1 MKLKYFF
8 IALVAMVACFSEAF
22 AQQVIT
28 VSNAE
33 ELKQALK
40 EAGAAPQ
47 ARQAAQGGAPTY
59 TGLKVTLD
67 QYEDASLIDGY
78 FDLKPALVLDL
89 NGYVVNGDI
98 TIESGQLSIID
109 NKGTGAWIGCI
120 TVDAGATLAVG
131 SGNVIAGESG
141 VAVINKGKLQTD
153 GGAVIGKITNN
164 GSMEGVATYN
174 TALVANTTVAQAALN
189 AAIDGQTVQFA
200 SDIEGD
206 LTVVQKPNTKITID
220 GAKKTLKGTII
231 VDGKSFAY
239 ASTGVTITNL
249 NFDATGIS
257 KDASINLG
265 DGSNATRYT
274 SNVTIDACTF
284 TDTDYTAVAVKSY
297 TAGDKNLVITNCKAE
312 GMHSLLQAANITGIT
327 ITGCKATTK
336 NGINLNSSSNVK
348 IENNTIDVEGYAVRA
363 GVSGGTSGKIELTNN
378 TLQSDNADGD
388 AVVVLRGTAPA
399 QADLSMTE
407 NVVLADTH
415 ISGTT
420 ANTKISAEANYWNG
434 KENPVVAGGSA
445 PVVVNSYYAEYSDNK
460 LKNLQRNEMGSI
472 NAYVMAD
479 RIFGDVTTN
488 AEKTLVI
495 NVYGKNGSQIG
506 TCTAEKAENLTAKPK
521 TLTWRMN
528 FGADD
533 SDSWKMEWADGAP
546 SINNMPAKVQV
557 VVDGVALGEAEV
569 KLTQNGDGQ
578 NPVFAAKT
586 DEFGKI
592 SSFIVSE
599 GFGFSKAAATLVS
612 AAVEDD
618 NIVILE
624 EGTYTVPTGKNLTI
638 TGKAEGVVKFD
649 MSKAVGVHSSM
660 TFNDVTFEYSTNN
673 NYIGLQHAGTMVYN
687 NCTIDGQVFLYGASE
702 TFNKCTFNQNS
713 SDAYN
718 VWTYGA
724 KEVAFNK
731 CTFNSAGKSVL
742 IYAEQAGIFNTVTV
756 EGCTFNAS
764 QEVEGKAAIEMD
776 SSLTGGIN
784 LTIDAAT
791 TATGFGMGNV
801 SGNSLWNNKKGNGN
815 NANNDITVKVGEE
828 TVLAPKYDAKIGETG
843 HRTLQE
849 ALAAVQAGETIT
861 LLADVTTSDI
871 TKINKNITF
880 EGNGKKLTTTAERGF
895 QITGGTVAI
904 NNLTIDMPN
913 AAEGNRGI
921 NLYNADTNAA
931 LDVTLNN
938 VTING
943 GKAYAVNIGGGKDNK
958 LTIKNSTLTGYA
970 AINVHTSSVNHTI
983 VVDGSTLNGKNH
995 NNNYSFGTVVIDG
1008 TNAHSLTITNTT
1020 ITTENLEGVTSK
1032 YEKVVVGA
1040 NCTLNWDGEAAVRNI
1055 LADSKGGKLYYTDL
1069 QAAITD
1075 AAEVSG
1081 TVQILGNIT
1090 TTKSV
1095 VVPANKKVTLDLNGK
1110 TINGTDNETKS
1121 FGLININPGAELTI
1135 NGEGAITLTAT
1146 NNRGWNAYSSV
1157 ISNQRGKLTVNGG
1170 TIEHLGGTDMA
1181 YAIDN
1186 LTNGKG
1192 TKAETVI
1199 NGGTIKSTYRAIR
1212 QFLNGTEAENIL
1224 AVNDGTIEGANK
1236 SIWMQDANKNANPG
1250 SLTVADKAVLKG
1262 DVYLF
1267 VTAGSTEWPV
1277 EVSIA
1282 DAAFADGSTVVTGN
1296 IPAQYVVE
1304 NVNGVW
1310 GKSNS
1315 DASIDGVGYA
1325 TLAEAL
1331 KAVQDGETITLTEG
1345 AEGDESKTEIG
1356 FDKAITFTIT
1366 GKAPKYALPVITFQ
1380 NATVNIKDAE
1390 VLIPELDARQNAV
1403 INIVNSTVHD
1413 AGGNSIAKSYYN
1425 GTINID
1431 KTSTVHM
1438 MQVTTMGYINIAGTL
1453 NATWQTNVYGNGMIT
1468 MTNGAT
1474 FNTAAL
1480 HLTGKDYSGRDNT
1493 DADRVGKPATIVVDG
1508 ANFTVGKV
1516 TSNNGADYSYNSS
1529 KGINIGTV
1537 DGKQAVLDIKN
1548 GANVN
1553 IFMANGETANIG
1565 AGGTVNIDGALSVA
1579 CRNEGGNVTLKS
1591 NGAIN
1596 LTSEDATLKAQD
1608 GLTVNSTVEG
1618 RDVIYADGVYS
1629 TKLGLK
1635 GKGTEAEPYL
1645 INNVNEL
1652 MAFRNS
1658 VNAGETKYNAPG
1670 VWVVLTADID
1680 LAGTTWERGIGDGI
1694 TATFDGNFDGKGKTI
1709 KNFNVQ
1715 ASADSDKYLC
1725 AALFGYTYGGVTI
1738 KNLTIENANVEFTS
1752 AVAGEKYHN
1761 VGVLVAFANNSKGG
1775 KLNIDNVTVKGD
1787 IKIDAPQTFG
1797 VGAIVGYSYY
1807 GMGSITNTKVCPN
1820 NGSIIKGERFVG
1832 GIIGYSDNNV
1842 IIDKCSVE
1850 NLAISGSN
1858 GVAGIA
1864 GLALNGNKIT
1874 NCSVTNTTV
1883 NAESNVAYIVGELGS
1898 GNGGDVLIE
1907 NCNAPQPWVGGSYA
1921 TSEPFVASIGNKY
1934 YTSIAKALEVVKN
1947 GETITLVNDV
1957 TENVTL
1963 TEKKDLYYTIDGAG
1977 KAMKGTF
1984 TSKALSDTNDN
1995 RRITIKNIKFVDDSD
2010 ANVDFISSAETNHYP
2025 RLTVEGCTFTG
2036 SGNNGDVAIR
2046 LKSSHSVVI
2055 KDCTGTGLHSFLQN
2069 TSGWNLTVENVT
2081 VTNSKSG
2088 LALGTVQGVTVK
2100 GSNIVVPGYGIRL
2113 DADTYN
2119 NNAVIESNTVEAFIP
2134 VVVRKANTES
2144 NIEFKGA
2151 NTMDATNTD
2160 GIWCAIG
2167 TSEYEEN
2174 GEMPT
2179 DATGKVRVVLSG
2191 TGLSEEGIYGN
2202 YYDELTIHVA
2212 SQTATTS
2219 VTRDIYVATMDEA
2232 VAEAKTFN
2240 AGTVIYKVYGAVEL
2254 TTGGSHGILDLG
2266 QNVVIE
2272 GVAPAAKLTIVGGG
2286 VPDIKGVTFKN
2297 ITLADEGTYLPTA
2310 NEFMYQNYIDC
2321 TFENVKFVDG
2331 IRLSGTSVIKDS
2343 QVEANT
2349 TNEYAIWLDAGVFT
2363 MTGTTVVGGADAYG
2377 LIKSDLV
2384 SKITITGNTFQYLG
2398 EANKEALNT
2407 KGAVIIAENNTFI
2420 DCAAGI
2426 LPADKTN
2433 YADDSKTTV
2442 LTDAAIAENNTV
2454 TVYYAAIGEQKY
2466 ETLLAAIKAAQE
2478 GETITL
2484 IRNVTMDYNA
2494 RDAYETQAQNVVIDG
2509 NGKTLTLNQ
2518 KNSDW
2523 ASFGLANDS
2532 KLVLNN
2538 MTIEKTGYG
2547 DTSGAWNKHAI
2558 IFSCPVE
2565 MNDVTVNNSIAVQAG
2580 ATLNNVDIVEAN
2592 GYYGLWINGNGQV
2605 VEVNGGSITAT
2616 NGGRGIKI
2624 ADEYIDNPAQVT
2636 LSVDGTVFTTAKKAA
2651 VLVSSKAGAKIAAND
2666 VNIANVAEDNVNFVW
2681 VDEDWAQYFDQVEV
2695 TGATVSPEGGEGS
2708 FAAAIIV
2715 DGAVQSYFKTFAKAL
2730 ETVANGQTIT
2740 LITDV
2745 AENVTIQQVVG
2756 KNITIDG
2763 NSKTYTGTI
2772 TVQGDGTSNANNKE
2786 TLTFK
2791 NINFDIIGDPKE
2803 VKYAITSIKGTYVR
2817 NITVENCTF
2826 KGENSYGIR
2835 VRNGY
2840 NYTLKNVTVDGF
2852 YSFFNATESLSGL
2865 TVENVTVTNTGSAF
2879 NFNYGTGIASLKN
2892 VNVEVTGNGILF
2904 VNRNASTITLENCS
2918 IKAETPVVIREAVT
2932 NTNNFVFNGT
2942 NNFSATNANGN
2953 WLTIVDEPATNATFK
2968 VIANDT
2974 ALDFEKTSG
2983 LAAYAKNDVRSFAYN
2998 DLRKVVNESADG
3010 DVVAMLADATVNT
3023 KTYTTQND
3031 GYAVLFN
3038 VGGKAVT
3045 FDLNGK
3051 KLSVSAA
3058 AADLAAAKG
3067 KMLLSVFSADLDGDF
3082 TITDSSEE
3090 GSGAVELAVN
3100 DASVYSMF
3108 VSESA
3113 QSDKS
3118 NSGKLTINGGSFK
3131 TVGNVA
3137 NAMFF
3142 SDADKVITINGGNF
3156 FCDGVSNAA
3165 NYPWLVNTLGNNEL
3179 QVVVNGGTFNID
3191 INHQY
3196 RPFEVFVPE
3205 TLAVKSNGNGTWT
3218 IVPAQAYVTEML
3230 DGWVNVAGSREHKV
3244 GYATVADALAAT
3256 NELGKTVT
3264 LVWSEGDAPIAM
3276 NGSVFG
3282 KDVTIKGTA
3291 KVDWSKGWLFVGR
3304 GGEGNATVTFDGAN
3318 LTSASDQATYGIHVS
3333 GREKN
3338 TTNKYDGTLVI
3349 KNSTIE
3355 LDFLINRNAIEL
3367 DNATFTVKNGFG
3379 IAGRPASETES
3390 GANATATISLANNS
3404 KVVVNNHNGMG
3415 LGQAASVLEG
3425 MGVMNI
3431 DETSTFETTQGFV
3444 VTANGTMNI
3453 AGTAIVAGTLTN
3465 NGVIN
3470 LTTEEAT
3477 LEAQEGLNIA
3487 TTLLGY
3493 FVKYANGVYTVCG
3506 EIVLVDGEVTDF
3518 VNEKDMI
3525 VKTLTYTRTFSS
3537 TYQGVWMALYVPFEI
3552 PVSELTD
3559 MGYEV
3564 AYFNDFRE
3572 TLNAD
3577 GEIIEGKSVIEMV
3590 KIKRGTLKANYPYA
3604 IKAPKMEDGT
3614 SVTLE
3619 LVLDNVTLYSTTGER
3634 ETVEC
3639 SSATKRFTFSGTYK
3653 KGTKS
3658 DIVGSNDI
3666 PFYALYETGMSAMGE
3681 TAKLGAFRVYMTITM
3696 KNGEPYIADNSG
3708 QAAHARAI
3716 PLRVIGEEDENGATI
3731 IYDVVEDS
3739 LNNNGDDYIYDLQ
3752 GRRVSEPKKGGI
3764 YIKNGKKILY

>member
-120 TVDAGATLAVG
+120 TVDTGAKLAVG
-131 SGNVIAGESG
+131 SGNLIAGESG
-141 VAVINKGKLQTD
+141 VAVINKGTLSTD
-153 GGAVIGKITNN
+153 GGAVIGKITNT

-174 TALVANTTVAQAALN
+174 TALVANKTVAQAALN

-220 GAKKTLKGTII
+220 GAIDDASKTLKGAITI
-231 VDGKSFAY
+231 DGKSARY
-239 ASTGVTITNL
+239 EAAGVTIKNL
-249 NFDATGIS
+249 NLDATAITT
-257 KDASINLG
+257 DASINLG
-265 DGSNATRYT
+265 VKGNNNTRYT
-274 SNVTIDACTF
+274 NNVTIENCTF
-284 TDTDYTAVAVKSY
+284 TDNDYSAAAVKSY
-297 TAGDKNLVITNCKAE
+297 TGGDKNLVIKGCTAT
-312 GMHSLLQAANITGIT
+312 GMHSLAQLANVEEGLVIE
-327 ITGCKATTK
+327 GCIANTK
-336 NGINLNSSSNVK
+336 NGINLGSSAGVQITKNTINVK
-348 IENNTIDVEGYAVRA
+348 GYGVRIGA
-363 GVSGGTSGKIELTNN
+363 SSGGESGTITMTEN

-420 ANTKISAEANYWNG
+420 ASTKISAEANYWSG
-434 KENPVVAGGSA
+434 KENPVVAEGST
-445 PVVVNSYYAEYSDNK
+445 PVVVNSYYTDAARTTLE
-460 LKNLQRNEMGSI
+460 RNEMGSI
-472 NAYVMAD
+472 YAYVMAD

-495 NVYGKNGSQIG
+495 NIFGKNGSQIG

-533 SDSWKMEWADGAP
+533 SDSWKMEWANGAP
-546 SINNMPAKVQV
+546 SIDNMPAKVQV

-586 DEFGKI
+586 KDGKI

-612 AAVEDD
+612 AAAEGD

-624 EGTYTVPTGKNLTI
+624 EGTYTVPTGKNNLTI
-638 TGKAEGVVKFD
+638 TGKADGVVKFD

-660 TFNDVTFEYSTNN
+660 TFNDVTFEYSTNQ

-687 NCTIDGQVFLYGASE
+687 NCTINGQVFLYGASE
-702 TFNKCTFNQNS
+702 TFNNCTFKQDS
-713 SDAYN
+713 RDAYN

-724 KEVAFNK
+724 KEVVFNK

-742 IYAEQAGIFNTVTV
+742 IYAEQAGTFNTVTV
-756 EGCTFNAS
+756 KECTFNAS
-764 QEVEGKAAIEMD
+764 EKVEGKAAIEMD

-784 LTIDAAT
+784 LTIDDKT
-791 TATGFGMGNV
+791 TATGFGTGNV

-828 TVLAPKYDAKIGETG
+828 TVLAPTYEAKIGETG
-843 HRTLQE
+843 HRTYQE

-861 LLADVTTSDI
+861 LLADVTTSEV
-871 TKINKNITF
+871 TTINKNIIF
-880 EGNGKKLTTTAERGF
+880 DGNGKTLTYTGTNRAFDVPNNETADIDVTIKNLTVVATTANRGLNYNENGKFNVEGVTVTIGENVDGYAINFPGMADGAQVTIKDSKLTSRNPLNIWGENMTINVHNSEIISVDNSTTYDYA
-895 QITGGTVAI
+895 AI
-904 NNLTIDMPN
+904 Q
-913 AAEGNRGI
+913 
-921 NLYNADTNAA
+921 
-931 LDVTLNN
+931 LNN
-938 VTING
+938 DNYGNVANGTTVNVYGGSITALNDKNEPSNVVANATETGVVNISDETIVTGKVLNYVANIGGVYFGSLQAAVNAIEKHGYNSPIVIMKDFATSEATTIKSGLKVTIN
-943 GKAYAVNIGGGKDNK
+943 
-958 LTIKNSTLTGYA
+958 
-970 AINVHTSSVNHTI
+970 
-983 VVDGSTLNGKNH
+983 
-995 NNNYSFGTVVIDG
+995 
-1008 TNAHSLTITNTT
+1008 
-1020 ITTENLEGVTSK
+1020 
-1032 YEKVVVGA
+1032 
-1040 NCTLNWDGEAAVRNI
+1040 
-1055 LADSKGGKLYYTDL
+1055 
-1069 QAAITD
+1069 
-1075 AAEVSG
+1075 
-1081 TVQILGNIT
+1081 
-1090 TTKSV
+1090 
-1095 VVPANKKVTLDLNGK
+1095 LNGK
-1110 TINGTDNETKS
+1110 TITGTDNGTAS

-1135 NGEGAITLTAT
+1135 NGKGAITLAAT

-1192 TKAETVI
+1192 TYAETII
-1199 NGGTIKSTYRAIR
+1199 NGGTVKSTYRAIR
-1212 QFLNGTEAENIL
+1212 QFLNGTEAQNIL
-1224 AVNDGTIEGANK
+1224 TVNAGTIEGANK
-1236 SIWMQDANKNANPG
+1236 SIWMQDANKNANSG
-1250 SLTVADKAVLKG
+1250 SLTVADNAVLKG

-1282 DAAFADGSTVVTGN
+1282 DEAFEDGSTVITGN
-1296 IPAQYVVE
+1296 IPAQHIVE
-1304 NVNGVW
+1304 NANGVW

-1315 DASIDGVGYA
+1315 VASVNGVGYA

-1331 KAVQDGETITLTEG
+1331 AAAKNDETVTLNWSEGDAAIAMNGSVFGKNVTIKGTAKVDWSKGWLFVGRGGEGDATVTFDGANLTSASNSASFGIHVSGREKETNNKYDGTVVIKNSTIELDYLINRNAIELDKATLTVKNGFGIAGRPAKETETG
-1345 AEGDESKTEIG
+1345 A
-1356 FDKAITFTIT
+1356 
-1366 GKAPKYALPVITFQ
+1366 
-1380 NATVNIKDAE
+1380 NATATISLANNSKVVVNNHNGMGLGQA
-1390 VLIPELDARQNAV
+1390 
-1403 INIVNSTVHD
+1403 STVLEGMGVMNID
-1413 AGGNSIAKSYYN
+1413 ETSTFETTQGFVVTAN
-1425 GTINID
+1425 GT
-1431 KTSTVHM
+1431 M
-1438 MQVTTMGYINIAGTL
+1438 NIAGTAIVAGTL
-1453 NATWQTNVYGNGMIT
+1453 TN
-1468 MTNGAT
+1468 
-1474 FNTAAL
+1474 
-1480 HLTGKDYSGRDNT
+1480 
-1493 DADRVGKPATIVVDG
+1493 
-1508 ANFTVGKV
+1508 
-1516 TSNNGADYSYNSS
+1516 
-1529 KGINIGTV
+1529 
-1537 DGKQAVLDIKN
+1537 
-1548 GANVN
+1548 
-1553 IFMANGETANIG
+1553 
-1565 AGGTVNIDGALSVA
+1565 
-1579 CRNEGGNVTLKS
+1579 

-1652 MAFRNS
+1652 VAFRNS

-1670 VWVVLTADID
+1670 VWVVLCEDID

-1797 VGAIVGYSYY
+1797 VGAIVGYSYS

-1820 NGSIIKGERFVG
+1820 SGSIIKGERFVG
-1832 GIIGYSDNNV
+1832 GIIGYSYNNA

-1858 GVAGIA
+1858 GVAGVA

-1963 TEKKDLYYTIDGAG
+1963 TEKAGLYYTIDGAD
-1977 KAMKGTF
+1977 KAMKGNITVN
-1984 TSKALSDTNDN
+1984 SLSDTNDN
-1995 RRITIKNIKFVDDSD
+1995 RRITIKNINFVDDSD

-2036 SGNNGDVAIR
+2036 SGNNGDVALR

-2069 TSGWNLTVENVT
+2069 TSGWNLTIENVK
-2081 VTNSKSG
+2081 VTDSKSG

-2113 DADTYN
+2113 DANTYN
-2119 NNAVIESNTVEAFIP
+2119 NNAVIESNTVKAFIP

-2144 NIEFKGA
+2144 NIEFKGE
-2151 NTMDATNTD
+2151 NTMTATNTD

-2174 GEMPT
+2174 GKLPT
-2179 DATGKVRVVLSG
+2179 DATGKVRVVLTD

-2212 SQTATTS
+2212 SQTATTA
-2219 VTRDIYVATMDEA
+2219 VTREIYVATMDDA

-2240 AGTVIYKVYGAVEL
+2240 AGTVIYKVYDAVEL

-2272 GVAPAAKLTIVGGG
+2272 GVDPAAKLTIVGEG

-2494 RDAYETQAQNVVIDG
+2494 RDAYETQAKNVVIDG
-2509 NGKTLTLNQ
+2509 NRKTLTLNQ

-2532 KLVLNN
+2532 KLVLKN

-2565 MNDVTVNNSIAVQAG
+2565 MNDVIVNNSIAVQAG
-2580 ATLNNVDIVEAN
+2580 ATLNNVTINEAN
-2592 GYYGLWINGNGQV
+2592 GYYGLWINGNGQAV
-2605 VEVNGGSITAT
+2605 TINGGAINAN

-2624 ADEYIDNPAQVT
+2624 ADEYIDNPAQIT

-2651 VLVSSKAGAKIAAND
+2651 VLVSSKAGANITASN
-2666 VNIANVAEDNVNFVW
+2666 VNIENVAEDKVNFVW

-2715 DGAVQSYFKTFAKAL
+2715 DGTVQSYFKTFAKAL

-2745 AENVTIQQVVG
+2745 AENVTIKQVVG

-2772 TVQGDGTSNANNKE
+2772 TVEGDGAQNGNNTE

-2791 NINFDIIGDPKE
+2791 NINFVAKAE
-2803 VKYAITSIKGTYVR
+2803 AYAITSVKGSQPR
-2817 NITVENCTF
+2817 NITVDNCTF
-2826 KGENSYGIR
+2826 TGAADGPSYGIR
-2835 VRNGY
+2835 VRNGW
-2840 NYTLKNVTVDGF
+2840 NYTVKNTTVDGLS
-2852 YSFFNATESLSGL
+2852 SFFNATEFLGGL
-2865 TVENVTVTNTGSAF
+2865 TVENVKVTNTKSAF
-2879 NFNYGTGIASLKN
+2879 NAAYGLGTASFKDIDLN
-2892 VNVEVTGNGILF
+2892 VSGSAIWIQNNNASAVTIENAVISAATPIEFVEVKN
-2904 VNRNASTITLENCS
+2904 
-2918 IKAETPVVIREAVT
+2918 
-2932 NTNNFVFNGT
+2932 NTNSITFNGENQFT
-2942 NNFSATNANGN
+2942 ATNANGA
-2953 WLTIVDEPATNATFK
+2953 WLNFADNASFNATLN
-2968 VIANDT
+2968 VTVNGT
-2974 ALDFEKTSG
+2974 SLDMKKTNG
-2983 LAAYAKNDVRSFAYN
+2983 LVAYAANAERSIASN
-2998 DLRKVVNESADG
+2998 VSLQQVIESSVDG
-3010 DVVAMLADATVNT
+3010 DVVVMLTNITLDDDDVITTEDNIKAF
-3023 KTYTTQND
+3023 TYVQ
-3031 GYAVLFN
+3031 
-3038 VGGKAVT
+3038 GKNIT
-3045 FDLNGK
+3045 LDMNGK
-3051 KLSVSAA
+3051 NIEASYAGGNYLMGVVLISEGAGLTVTGEGSVN
-3058 AADLAAAKG
+3058 LTGTG
-3067 KMLLSVFSADLDGDF
+3067 KNIAYMFFKRGTTGYLTIENGQFRMNDSADSMVYTNGDE
-3082 TITDSSEE
+3082 I
-3090 GSGAVELAVN
+3090 V
-3100 DASVYSMF
+3100 
-3108 VSESA
+3108 
-3113 QSDKS
+3113 
-3118 NSGKLTINGGSFK
+3118 TINGGTFILDA
-3131 TVGNVA
+3131 VA
-3137 NAMFF
+3137 SQTNGFPVIF
-3142 SDADKVITINGGNF
+3142 SAQ
-3156 FCDGVSNAA
+3156 
-3165 NYPWLVNTLGNNEL
+3165 GNNEKKI
-3179 QVVVNGGTFNID
+3179 VVNAGSFNYD
-3191 INHQY
+3191 INHQI
-3196 RPFEVFVPE
+3196 RPFEVYIAPE
-3205 TLAVKSNGNGTWT
+3205 KALKKENINGIDMWT

-3230 DGWVNVAGSREHKV
+3230 GDWNNVAGSREHKV

-3318 LTSASDQATYGIHVS
+3318 LTSASNNATYGIHVS

-3453 AGTAIVAGTLTN
+3453 AGQAIVAGTLTN

-3487 TTLLGY
+3487 TTLPGY

-3525 VKTLTYTRTFSS
+3525 VKTLTYTRTFQERMLGKWQ
-3537 TYQGVWMALYVPFEI
+3537 TLYVPFEI
-3552 PVSELTD
+3552 PVSELNA

-3572 TLNAD
+3572 TLDEYGQVVAN
-3577 GEIIEGKSVIEMV
+3577 GTVLEMIIIRHGV
-3590 KIKRGTLKANYPYA
+3590 LKANFPYA
-3604 IKAPKMEDGT
+3604 IKPKTEE
-3614 SVTLE
+3614 SLE
-3619 LVLDNVTLYSTTGER
+3619 MSLVLNDVKLYSTTGER
-3634 ETVEC
+3634 ESVEC
-3639 SSATKRFTFSGTYK
+3639 SSAFKRFTFDGTYK
-3653 KGTKS
+3653 KATKS
-3658 DIVGSNDI
+3658 EIVGNNDV
-3666 PFYALYETGMSAMGE
+3666 PFYAMNVNGIMQAMGPDP
-3681 TAKLGAFRVYMTITM
+3681 KLGAFRVYMTITK
-3696 KNGEPYIADNSG
+3696 KNGEPFIQTPG
-3708 QAAHARAI
+3708 QAALAREI
-3716 PLRVIGEEDENGATI
+3716 PLHVIGEEDENGATI
-3731 IYDVVEDS
+3731 IYDVVEDN
-3739 LNNNGDDYIYDLQ
+3739 LNNNGNDFIYDLQ